1 MPDSLTGV
9 CRCPANILPTRNI
22 RLSSSFV
29 KLAVAVVPHGI
40 AVHKSCFRPFPQ
52 FRYFEMQPVSEF
64 VIGYVSRRCLF
75 VKLPFGYAVAVGIEK
90 LQSSLYVNRFR
101 LMSGLQCGK
110 YLVEATGHGNLYHLP
125 DLFDRENHKTCIIH
139 LS

>member
-1 MPDSLTGV
+1 MRDSLTGV
-9 CRCPANILPTRNI
+9 CRSPANFLPPNNI
-22 RLSSSFV
+22 RLSSAFV

-52 FRYFEMQPVSEF
+52 FRYFEMQPVPEF

-75 VKLPFGYAVAVGIEK
+75 VKLPFGYTVAVGIEK

-110 YLVEATGHGNLYHLP
+110 YLVEATGHGALYHLP